1 MLCFYVMSLH
11 GILTIRQF
19 RLLQGSK
26 PLALRFNNISRK
38 PTPKNEE
45 MLNSE
50 MEGGGVGVKLP

>member
-1 MLCFYVMSLH
+1 MSLH